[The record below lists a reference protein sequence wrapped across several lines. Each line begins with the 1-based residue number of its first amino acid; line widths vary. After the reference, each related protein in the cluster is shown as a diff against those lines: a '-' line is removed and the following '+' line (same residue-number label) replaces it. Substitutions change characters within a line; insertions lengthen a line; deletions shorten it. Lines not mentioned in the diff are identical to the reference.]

1 MNIAI
6 CDSDKKICENISDL
20 IREENFSAKIFIF
33 TSKEEILRS
42 KENFSIYFLDIKG
55 VDGLE
60 IAKIL
65 RRREKILQT
74 SPSVLI
80 FVTGYDDF
88 MADAFDVHAF
98 HYLLKPIDR
107 KKFSQVLTRARE
119 EIENFQTQAEKF
131 LLIKIDGM
139 NKKIFL
145 RDIFFIE
152 SNNKK
157 VIIHAVEGNFEVS
170 GKMETF
176 EIALGENFFRC
187 HRFFIVNLAKISAYN
202 SNTIFLDSGDKIF
215 ISQKKY
221 AEFVKIFLNYAQSGG
236 AVNVR

>member
-6 CDSDKKICENISDL
+6 CDSDEKICENISNL
-20 IREENFSAKIFIF
+20 IRTENFPAKIFTF
-33 TSKEEILRS
+33 TSKEKILQS

-55 VDGLE
+55 VEGLE

-74 SPSVLI
+74 SPGILI

-88 MADAFDVHAF
+88 MAEAFDVHAF
-98 HYLLKPIDR
+98 HYLLKPIDA
-107 KKFSQVLTRARE
+107 KKFSQVFNRAVE
-119 EIENFQTQAEKF
+119 EIKNFQTQAEKF
-131 LLIKIDGM
+131 LLIKVDGM

-152 SNNKK
+152 SANKK
-157 VIIHAVEGNFEVS
+157 IIIRTAEGNFEIY
-170 GKMETF
+170 GKMDTF

-202 SNTIFLDSGDKIF
+202 SNTIFLESGDKIF

-221 AEFVKIFLNYAQSGG
+221 AEFVKNFLTYAQSGG
-236 AVNVR
+236 AVNVC